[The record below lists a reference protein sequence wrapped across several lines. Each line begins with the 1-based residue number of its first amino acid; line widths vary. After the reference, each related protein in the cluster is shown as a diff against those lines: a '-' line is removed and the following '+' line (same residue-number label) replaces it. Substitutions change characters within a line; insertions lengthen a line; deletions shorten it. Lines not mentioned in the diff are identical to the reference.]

1 MIKKHIQR
9 FSLAHKLVFS
19 LIMVLF
25 LCAVYANLPLKG
37 NGLSANAQEAVR
49 LNKGAMIN
57 FVYARS
63 AKQVPELQ
71 FKHGSGRAVSISQWR
86 GKVVLLN
93 LWATWCAPCRKE
105 MPDLNALQ
113 VELGGPDFEVV
124 AVSIDRQG
132 VPASKKFLDQVGVK
146 SLALY
151 VDETG
156 KISRD
161 LRATGL
167 PVTLLI
173 GKDGTIIGR
182 LLGPAHWASPEAK
195 ALIKQA
201 ISSGN

>member
-9 FSLAHKLVFS
+9 FILAHKFVFS
-19 LIMVLF
+19 IFMVLF

-37 NGLSANAQEAVR
+37 NGLSAYAGGGVR
-49 LNKGAMIN
+49 LNQGAMVN
-57 FVYARS
+57 FVYAGS
-63 AKQVPELQ
+63 AKQVPELR
-71 FKHGSGRAVSISQWR
+71 FKHGSGQAVSISQWR

-105 MPDLNALQ
+105 MPDLNKLQ
-113 VELGGPDFEVV
+113 VEMGGPDFEVV
-124 AVSIDRQG
+124 AVSIDRKG
-132 VPASKKFLDQVGVK
+132 APASKKFLDQIGVK

-167 PVTLLI
+167 PVTFLLAR
-173 GKDGTIIGR
+173 DGTIIGR
-182 LLGPAHWASPEAK
+182 LLGPAHWASQEAK

-201 ISSGN
+201 IASGN